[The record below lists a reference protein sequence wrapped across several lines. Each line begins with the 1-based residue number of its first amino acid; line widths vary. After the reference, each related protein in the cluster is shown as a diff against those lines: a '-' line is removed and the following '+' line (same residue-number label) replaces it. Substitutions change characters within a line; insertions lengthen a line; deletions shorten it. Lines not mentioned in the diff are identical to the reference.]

1 MIMALPTMY
10 RDTQNRYEPNLSF
23 AQSLSP
29 TMFRDNQNPNE
40 PNLPFSQARPNPKH
54 TYYYYIVNGDSIW
67 FGKMTNA
74 RRLWTES
81 NAGNYRVMGYDV
93 RKESETKYSAS
104 GQEIKTGGNG
114 SSGNGSSGNG
124 SSGLTRTQVEKIIES
139 YHGDDIALLHSHA
152 VNFGK
157 SLSSAKLH
165 RDSIEG
171 KVELGN
177 TQRAEIHTKLTD
189 LGRSVSDV
197 SSALSVH
204 STHDLIPNPLG
215 DILPYVLIGGVALL
229 ALRK

>member
-1 MIMALPTMY
+1 MNMVLPTMY
-10 RDTQNRYEPNLSF
+10 RDTQNRYEPDLSF

-40 PNLPFSQARPNPKH
+40 PNLPFSQSPRGQQ
-54 TYYYYIVNGDSIW
+54 T
-67 FGKMTNA
+67 
-74 RRLWTES
+74 
-81 NAGNYRVMGYDV
+81 YRV
-93 RKESETKYSAS
+93 SLT
-104 GQEIKTGGNG
+104 GNG
-114 SSGNGSSGNG
+114 MFRTKDTITNLTQGGIDYWRGLGYTVTILDSTTPTTPTTPTTTG
-124 SSGLTRTQVEKIIES
+124 SGLSRSEVEKIIES
-139 YHGDDIALLHSHA
+139 YHGDDISLLHSHA

-177 TQRAEIHTKLTD
+177 TQRAEIHTKLSD

-197 SSALSVH
+197 SNALSVH

-229 ALRK
+229 AMRKR